1 MKRKLISLYFV
12 ALTTVVSAQ
21 TGGLTSF
28 PFLDITY
35 NARSAGLGGDF
46 ITAKDQ
52 DINIGIA
59 NPSLLNSAMN
69 KHTGFNQ
76 AFLAGGINYGMVT
89 HGFNVDKIGTMSG
102 YLKYVSYGT
111 FERTDVNGTSQ
122 GTFSPIDI
130 VLGSGFGRQ
139 LNPRISIGV
148 NLNMIYSQL
157 ESYSSYGAGIDLA
170 GTFYNEKKEFLVTA
184 MVKNA
189 GIQFNTYSENSQR
202 KPLPA
207 EFQLAAAYKLPH
219 APFRISI
226 LAHHLNKW
234 DLTYNDP
241 TLTPTIDPL
250 SGDIIPVPKANFVEK
265 LARHFTFQVET
276 IISKNIHL
284 RTGFDYH
291 RRKELALNQRPGI
304 AGASIGLGLYF
315 NKFSLDYGFVI
326 YSRAGFNNMLTLT
339 TDLAKWR
346 K

>member
-59 NPSLLNSAMN
+59 NPSLLNSTMN

-102 YLKYVSYGT
+102 YLKYVNYGT

-189 GIQFNTYSENSQR
+189 GIQFNTYSENSQH
-202 KPLPA
+202 KPLPS

-250 SGDIIPVPKANFVEK
+250 SGDTIPVPKANFVEK
-265 LARHFTFQVET
+265 LTRHFTFQVET

>member
-59 NPSLLNSAMN
+59 NPSLLNSTMN

-250 SGDIIPVPKANFVEK
+250 SGDTIPVPKANFVEK

-276 IISKNIHL
+276 IISKTIHL